1 MRTKKWNTTKYKAVQ
16 DIERK
21 KLYSKESN
29 QKHSHFSILYI
40 NKFDL
45 GLFCNVVKIQP
56 KKIRKVELKELQRQR
71 SKQRYQENFRSKT
84 RIKSNHDWDQR
95 DQTRESLGI
104 TIRKVSK
111 FPSNLRLRLEI
122 IVAASFRV

>member
-1 MRTKKWNTTKYKAVQ
+1 MKKYRDFDILNLTTARLEMHNLKIWERRNGIQQNIIQKAVQ

-71 SKQRYQENFRSKT
+71 R
-84 RIKSNHDWDQR
+84 
-95 DQTRESLGI
+95 
-104 TIRKVSK
+104 
-111 FPSNLRLRLEI
+111 
-122 IVAASFRV
+122 